1 MLHKQAVLE
10 STLDLLKK
18 IQALPNM
25 SDMRLVGGTEM
36 LISVTWE
43 GVKRKIE
50 SHVREFVRTLA
61 V

>member
-1 MLHKQAVLE
+1 MLHKQTVLE

-25 SDMRLVGGTEM
+25 

-43 GVKRKIE
+43 GVKRKIA